1 MRCQTKPTI
10 ISAATAAAVD
20 ATEDCWKRETAWNG
34 IKN

>member
-10 ISAATAAAVD
+10 ISAAAAAD
-20 ATEDCWKRETAWNG
+20 AIEDCWKRETAWNG